1 MQITLGQGIMLALVA
16 FICGIYS
23 NMESFFWFRPLVT
36 AFFAGI
42 VLGDVQL
49 GLAAGAV
56 AELSYLG
63 LLTVGG
69 TVPPDP
75 LTAGIMTTVIAYT
88 TGQSAEAALGM
99 SLPFALLAQWM
110 GIICNTTF
118 AGFLKP
124 LDDAAAKADT
134 KKFAS
139 IVIFGLLLKAALY
152 GVLIFL
158 SAYALQTQITIFVN
172 SFPEFLIHGFEIA
185 GGLMPAV
192 GLALLLV
199 VMLKKQNIAYLFIGF
214 IMATFMDLGNI
225 LPVAIAAVAIAFL
238 DYLNDQNLMKKAEE
252 LAGAK
257 GGSEDVGI

>member
-1 MQITLGQGIMLALVA
+1 
-16 FICGIYS
+16 
-23 NMESFFWFRPLVT
+23 
-36 AFFAGI
+36 
-42 VLGDVQL
+42 
-49 GLAAGAV
+49 
-56 AELSYLG
+56 
-63 LLTVGG
+63 
-69 TVPPDP
+69 
-75 LTAGIMTTVIAYT
+75 
-88 TGQSAEAALGM
+88 M

-238 DYLNDQNLMKKAEE
+238 DYLNDQNVMKKAED